1 MPLVSVP
8 EQNDVAERRHAQ
20 RPSSPELW
28 ELKQMAAANVIDVSE
43 LPGFDEETGLL
54 QNDDDSGNDR
64 GLKAKCWLFLC
75 FMSHSVARYGHK
87 ETRVGLCSFPK
98 ASISLA

>member
-1 MPLVSVP
+1 
-8 EQNDVAERRHAQ
+8 
-20 RPSSPELW
+20 
-28 ELKQMAAANVIDVSE
+28 MAAANVIDVSE

-64 GLKAKCWLFLC
+64 GLKAKCQLILC

-87 ETRVGLCSFPK
+87 ETRVGLCSCIQK
-98 ASISLA
+98 ASISLACEFLATVLRTLSQNFARQYISQDWRATFV